1 MALSK
6 IEVDDLINA
15 RQNLVA
21 LEFLRNVE
29 LYSYDEDFD
38 KNREIYTLKEF
49 DIKPETIWRIIYK
62 CLSLGHDSMAKKLSY
77 LVLSDR
83 SLIPKDFLIKTRY
96 CSDKFFKSLLDTNIF
111 DINYQDDKGNTVLH
125 YEARSCCDNRLN
137 LLLEHKADV
146 EILNNEKMTALQ
158 MAVLSGTVQ
167 NYETLAKVT
176 SDQTQKKNK
185 SNDTLLHLAV
195 IGDDYELVE
204 KFITNVEFLNFK
216 NNDGQTPLHL
226 AAKKNAKIFKLLL
239 VKVLDCGFQNI
250 INEDIIINIL
260 KAGSEEN
267 YILLRQHVTMASS
280 EDKLLFAIKGRNKE
294 LLKIILNEDL
304 TYYRTKVDHYNI
316 YQTAIKFNKEMLQI
330 LVDSGFN
337 INASDD
343 NKNTP
348 LHLAAIEPLCKTFK
362 FLIEHGANPHVN
374 NVNFETPICLI
385 IKHLR
390 TNDPLE
396 NVRKIVTIERLGSSH
411 ECINN
416 CSKILQTYIENGN
429 IIKI

>member
-1 MALSK
+1 M
-6 IEVDDLINA
+6 
-15 RQNLVA
+15 
-21 LEFLRNVE
+21 
-29 LYSYDEDFD
+29 
-38 KNREIYTLKEF
+38 
-49 DIKPETIWRIIYK
+49 
-62 CLSLGHDSMAKKLSY
+62 
-77 LVLSDR
+77 
-83 SLIPKDFLIKTRY
+83 
-96 CSDKFFKSLLDTNIF
+96 
-111 DINYQDDKGNTVLH
+111 
-125 YEARSCCDNRLN
+125 
-137 LLLEHKADV
+137 
-146 EILNNEKMTALQ
+146 
-158 MAVLSGTVQ
+158 
-167 NYETLAKVT
+167 
-176 SDQTQKKNK
+176 
-185 SNDTLLHLAV
+185 
-195 IGDDYELVE
+195 
-204 KFITNVEFLNFK
+204 
-216 NNDGQTPLHL
+216 
-226 AAKKNAKIFKLLL
+226 
-239 VKVLDCGFQNI
+239 
-250 INEDIIINIL
+250 